1 MSPRALAL
9 ALAPCVALAQPAP
22 QPAPAAQPAPQPA
35 PVAQP
40 APPATPPAA
49 PQRPARPADKQT
61 PRVIEL
67 DDIVV
72 RGEVQ
77 KPEVFYILQR
87 SELNFKGQ
95 EPDKTFIPSIIESVD
110 KDPF

>member
-9 ALAPCVALAQPAP
+9 AALAPCLALAQPAP
-22 QPAPAAQPAPQPA
+22 PAQPAPAAPAAQPAP
-35 PVAQP
+35 
-40 APPATPPAA
+40 APPAKPV
-49 PQRPARPADKQT
+49 RPADKQT

-95 EPDKTFIPSIIESVD
+95 APDKSFIPSIIESVD